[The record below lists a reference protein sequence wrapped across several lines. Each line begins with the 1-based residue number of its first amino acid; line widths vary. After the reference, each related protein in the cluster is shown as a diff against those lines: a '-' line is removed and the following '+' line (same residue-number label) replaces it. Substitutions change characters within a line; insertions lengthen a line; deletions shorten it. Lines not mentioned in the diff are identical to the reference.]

1 MHPFRNISLLKNEAK
16 GNYLEAVI
24 TDIPENVTLELSLA
38 DSVQDQPHPFLLFVT
53 PYETQDVIDKEA
65 LITKEC
71 FKVVIK
77 WQNDKYVLETENHTY
92 LPSNGIVG
100 PKFWRPTEKGK
111 IVLGEEG
118 LRLSVL
124 KVLQKGTNA
133 NNLTVKALKEYHGIS
148 NAKNDF
154 TKVRLKMKITET
166 ERIYYSDPLLDKL
179 TYGFDIEDINIAK
192 AAIQDEGLQ
201 FINVFLKGRNLK
213 ANYFCTLQI
222 YDKEKRPI
230 ISSTNFKQ
238 HGSSVLNFE
247 VNIPKEL
254 LENSQVF
261 CKLMIFS
268 DGQEFE
274 VPEDPFRIKVDD
286 MSKKRKALSQDA
298 PSTKSPRVDLEK
310 IFDDVLELQEEITNH
325 GSDVQASVQASKVPD
340 APNENVYFEDL
351 SLQSLFEI
359 DLVEDELDLVED
371 FKKLA
376 LEKEKLALEKEAV
389 LYYVNFFEQKLNE
402 KEEQIQKLK
411 TETIESRDDDLNW
424 FIKVVNANFPDLEIK
439 DKMYELSDDKVV
451 KKNKEGQTEKCSGER
466 SPDQEINVIMF
477 RDSRG
482 MSVEKAIASFLRNAT
497 SYHFIIDKYGK
508 VHMLVDPLRKAFFA
522 GKSSW
527 GDWNFLNK
535 NGICIGFVNSG
546 MEDYPKNQITSAAQ
560 LVTILCKNFNIDPL
574 VNATVNEEGKAVTH
588 LSVIASGDASPGRNH
603 DVGGHFPWKMFYYE
617 LDQCAV
623 NLNLKPTGLYKVFEV
638 SGSNANFVYTEKEIK
653 LFEEMGYRCDTVTDI
668 IQAFNRHFV
677 PEYFTK
683 EKIERV
689 DGVKVVQV
697 LECNTNLSELGTVRL
712 EMIWNL
718 IKTHNTVCTLP
729 NK

>member
-1 MHPFRNISLLKNEAK
+1 MDYPCISLLKKMHPFRNISLLKNEAK

-71 FKVVIK
+71 FKLVIK

-148 NAKNDF
+148 NNAKVDF
-154 TKVRLKMKITET
+154 TKVRLKMKISKTE
-166 ERIYYSDPLLDKL
+166 YYSDTLLDKL

-222 YDKEKRPI
+222 YDEEKRPI

-238 HGSSVLNFE
+238 HGSCVLKFE

-268 DGQEFE
+268 DGQEFL
-274 VPEDPFRIKVDD
+274 VPEDPFCIKVDD
-286 MSKKRKALSQDA
+286 ISKKRKAMPLEAQN
-298 PSTKSPRVDLEK
+298 TKSPKVDLELEK
-310 IFDDVLELQEEITNH
+310 IFDDVLEFQDEFTNQ
-325 GSDVQASVQASKVPD
+325 GSDVQDSKIPD
-340 APNENVYFEDL
+340 IPTKQKENDDFKDL
-351 SLQSLFEI
+351 SLQSLFVENEI
-359 DLVEDELDLVED
+359 DLVED
-371 FKKLA
+371 FKKLS
-376 LEKEKLALEKEAV
+376 LEKDAV
-389 LYYVNFFEQKLNE
+389 SYYMNFFEQRLIE
-402 KEEQIQKLK
+402 KEEQIQK
-411 TETIESRDDDLNW
+411 RDEELNW
-424 FIKVVNANFPDLEIK
+424 FIKVANANFPDLEIL
-439 DKMYELSDDKVV
+439 DKTYELSDEKVV
-451 KKNKEGQTEKCSGER
+451 KKNEEGQTEKCSGER
-466 SPDQEINVIMF
+466 SPDQNINVIMF
-477 RDSRG
+477 RHSTG
-482 MSVEKAIASFLRNAT
+482 MSIEKAIASFLRNGT
-497 SYHFIIDKYGK
+497 SYDFIIDKYGK

-527 GDWNFLNK
+527 GDWTFLNK
-535 NGICIGFVNSG
+535 NGICVGFVNSG
-546 MEDYPKNQITSAAQ
+546 MEDYPKNQITAAAK
-560 LVTILCKNFNIDPL
+560 LVAISCKNFNIDPL
-574 VNATVNEEGKAVTH
+574 VNATVNDEGKAVTH
-588 LSVIASGDASPGRNH
+588 LSVIASGDASPGQNH
-603 DVGGHFPWKMFYYE
+603 DVGGHFPWKLFYNE
-617 LDQCAV
+617 LDQYV
-623 NLNLKPTGLYKVFEV
+623 VHLNLKPTGLDKLFEV
-638 SGSNANFVYTEKEIK
+638 SGSDVEFVCTEKEIRM
-653 LFEEMGYRCDTVTDI
+653 FEELGYRCDTLTDI
-668 IQAFNRHFV
+668 VQAFNRHFV

-683 EKIERV
+683 EIIERV
-689 DGVKVVQV
+689 DGVKTVQV
-697 LECNTNLSELGTVRL
+697 LECNTRLSELGTTRL
-712 EMIWNL
+712 ELIWNL
-718 IKTHNTVCTLP
+718 IKNS
-729 NK
+729 